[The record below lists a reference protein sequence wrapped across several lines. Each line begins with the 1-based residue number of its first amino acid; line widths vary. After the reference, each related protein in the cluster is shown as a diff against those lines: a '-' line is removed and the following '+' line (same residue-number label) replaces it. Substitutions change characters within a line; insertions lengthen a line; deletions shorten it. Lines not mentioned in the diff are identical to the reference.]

1 MVNITGEWRS
11 LHATLGGKAI
21 TSAVP
26 AGHQPP
32 LGIQGG
38 RRSIQQPS
46 LDREAV
52 LTCHR
57 HC

>member
-11 LHATLGGKAI
+11 PRAALGGKAVN
-21 TSAVP
+21 SAVP

-32 LGIQGG
+32 LGTPGG
-38 RRSIQQPS
+38 RRGIQQPS
-46 LDREAV
+46 LDHEAV
-52 LTCHR
+52 LTCHC